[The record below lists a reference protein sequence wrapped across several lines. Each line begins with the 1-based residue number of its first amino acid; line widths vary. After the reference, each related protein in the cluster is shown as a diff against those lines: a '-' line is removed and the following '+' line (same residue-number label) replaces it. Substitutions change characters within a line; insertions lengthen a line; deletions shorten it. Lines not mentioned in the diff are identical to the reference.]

1 MRTENRMSTLSRL
14 MAATALC
21 TVGTALSPA
30 LAAAQPT
37 ATIVISGLNN
47 PRGLTVVPA
56 DKRGDAGHDRWAL
69 YVAEAGTGGTLR
81 CAQIRGTVCVGRSG
95 SVSRYQDGTQER
107 ILEGLPSYAPFFT
120 GASAAA
126 VGPSDVSF
134 RGGRGF
140 VLIGLAA
147 NPDVRAALGE
157 RFGWITRFHPNG
169 SASFTVDVSAH
180 EKQANPDGGPVE
192 SNPNGLVA
200 GAGDRIVADAAA
212 NSLLSVAPSG
222 AISTSA
228 VFASRAQGRFTDAV
242 PTSVAVGPD
251 GAYYV
256 GELTGLPFAPGAAQI
271 WRVVPGR
278 AAQVLCAGF
287 SFVTDLDFDA
297 NGNLYV
303 LEHASGPSGPF
314 AGTPGQL
321 LRVGRD
327 CSRTTVAT
335 GLPAPTSV
343 AIGPDGD
350 AYVSING
357 TSPQIGAVIRIR
369 PEDAPSGHDHGPSV
383 PSDGRAGRL
392 APHSGNWGS

>member
-1 MRTENRMSTLSRL
+1 MSTLRRL
-14 MAATALC
+14 TAATALC
-21 TVGTALSPA
+21 SVGGGLEPGAGCR
-30 LAAAQPT
+30 AAD
-37 ATIVISGLNN
+37 
-47 PRGLTVVPA
+47 R
-56 DKRGDAGHDRWAL
+56 HDRDERSQQPARADARPGGQARRRRARSSAL
-69 YVAEAGTGGTLR
+69 YVAEAGTGGALR

-95 SVSRYQDGTQER
+95 SVSRYQDGKQER
-107 ILEGLPSYAPFFT
+107 ILEALPSYAPFFA

-147 NPDVRAALGE
+147 NPAVRAALGE
-157 RFGWITRFHPNG
+157 RFGWIARFRPNG
-169 SASFTVDVSAH
+169 SASFTVDVSGQ

-200 GAGDRIVADAAA
+200 GAGARVVADAAA

-287 SFVTDLDFDA
+287 SFVADLDFDA

-314 AGTPGQL
+314 AGTPDQL
-321 LRVGRD
+321 LGSAGTARGRRLRPD
-327 CSRTTVAT
+327 CPPRHPSRSGRTETPMCRSTA
-335 GLPAPTSV
+335 
-343 AIGPDGD
+343 
-350 AYVSING
+350 
-357 TSPQIGAVIRIR
+357 RR
-369 PEDAPSGHDHGPSV
+369 P
-383 PSDGRAGRL
+383 
-392 APHSGNWGS
+392 GSAR